1 LLPGPFVALN
11 SVLLHYTFDTSLLEE
26 LKVEMIIIFMTIS
39 TKKKE
44 MISEALIVI
53 IILTN
58 YNILDAFN
66 SVINIIAK

>member
-1 LLPGPFVALN
+1 
-11 SVLLHYTFDTSLLEE
+11 
-26 LKVEMIIIFMTIS
+26 
-39 TKKKE
+39 